1 MERKIWHLNRTIF
14 TLVEWWSREL
24 HKVQTNLSM
33 LIHIISVHMFV
44 VHAWSFWTYKIQ
56 AWPSTLLWAQ
66 SPASLNIPLCNLFV
80 LSIQLKFHHW
90 VHTPLIAIA
99 FLIGYIIVA
108 GWSSDCD
115 DILKVI
121 SELRLSKLLLRLSWI
136 ENTVLFREW
145 RPQRILRN
153 RYSRGKYIRWCRKL
167 FNFSHHVIIDFLKFL
182 ASFSVGMPS
191 WKS

>member
-1 MERKIWHLNRTIF
+1 MRNPFGLAKFRLGHRFYFEH
-14 TLVEWWSREL
+14 S
-24 HKVQTNLSM
+24 
-33 LIHIISVHMFV
+33 
-44 VHAWSFWTYKIQ
+44 
-56 AWPSTLLWAQ
+56 P
-66 SPASLNIPLCNLFV
+66 PASLNIPLCNLFV

-90 VHTPLIAIA
+90 VHTPLIAIT
-99 FLIGYIIVA
+99 FLICYIIVA

-121 SELRLSKLLLRLSWI
+121 SKLRLSKLFLRLFWI

-145 RPQRILRN
+145 RPQKNTSQSLFT
-153 RYSRGKYIRWCRKL
+153 RKVHSL
-167 FNFSHHVIIDFLKFL
+167 MQKAFLTSPTMLLSIFLKFL